1 MTKRQYEILTEM
13 LSKEEAAIRLA
24 VYESE
29 GEWDEGLLKEDLN
42 DTIQIKKEI
51 CQTITIQESMFKKN
65 DDQAI

>member
-13 LSKEEAAIRLA
+13 LSKEEAAIRLD

-42 DTIQIKKEI
+42 DIIQIKKEI
-51 CQTITIQESMFKKN
+51 CQTITIQESMF
-65 DDQAI
+65 